1 MGRHMS
7 AEARVELVRALGA
20 RYARAGRGEK
30 ARILDE
36 FVSVT
41 GYHRK
46 HAIRAL
52 RRAGRRSGSEA
63 EPRLGW
69 RVYDEAVRQAL
80 IVAWEA
86 TDRLCGKRL
95 KAALPGLLE
104 AMERHGHLRIDSD
117 LRRLVLSAS
126 AATIDR
132 LLAPARA
139 AAGGGRRRR
148 RWSSTS
154 VRAQVPVR
162 TAADWCNPTP
172 GYVEA
177 DFVAHCGGLMRGRFL
192 HTLVLT
198 DVATG
203 WTECIALLTRE
214 QSLVVK
220 ALTLAAGQLPF
231 PLKGFDTD
239 NDSAFINEVVLDYCR
254 RRGMEFTRSR
264 PGPKNDQAWV
274 EQKNGAVVR
283 RAVGYERFEGV
294 RAVDAM
300 RRLFQSMRLF
310 VNYFQPSFKLLKKER
325 EGARVRKTY
334 APPAT
339 PCDRVLSSPHVSEE
353 RKSVLRQERAN
364 LDPIH
369 LLKMMRDSQEELAT
383 LTNAQEVTAGETALT
398 TDTDEFLAALP
409 NL

>member
-1 MGRHMS
+1 
-7 AEARVELVRALGA
+7 
-20 RYARAGRGEK
+20 
-30 ARILDE
+30 
-36 FVSVT
+36 
-41 GYHRK
+41 
-46 HAIRAL
+46 
-52 RRAGRRSGSEA
+52 
-63 EPRLGW
+63 
-69 RVYDEAVRQAL
+69 
-80 IVAWEA
+80 
-86 TDRLCGKRL
+86 
-95 KAALPGLLE
+95 
-104 AMERHGHLRIDSD
+104 
-117 LRRLVLSAS
+117 
-126 AATIDR
+126 
-132 LLAPARA
+132 
-139 AAGGGRRRR
+139 
-148 RWSSTS
+148 
-154 VRAQVPVR
+154 
-162 TAADWCNPTP
+162 
-172 GYVEA
+172 
-177 DFVAHCGGLMRGRFL
+177 MRGRFL

-214 QSLVVK
+214 QSLVVE

-254 RRGMEFTRSR
+254 RRGIEFTRSR
-264 PGPKNDQAWV
+264 PGRKNDQAWV

-339 PCDRVLSSPHVSEE
+339 PCDRVLSSLHVSEE

-409 NL
+409 NLWKQGESRPTHRQQPRPTRTWRTRVDPFESVWPQVLAWLEKEPDLTAKEALERLQYFPGSCFGPVHLRTLQRRFQGWRRMMYQQIFTISHAGSGLESKAKHQV